1 MKIKNGFV
9 YLNQY
14 LVDSKSFQ
22 LHIKYCQQFSAKI
35 VKNIFQCQISR
46 LQCIWE
52 GLDLMQNVQ
61 AEQMSDAQILPK
73 IWISANR
80 FKLYVLWKCRLKR
93 AILSQLSKI
102 IRSEIA
108 RCRRMYR

>member
-35 VKNIFQCQISR
+35 VKKYIPMPDFQV
-46 LQCIWE
+46 IWE

-80 FKLYVLWKCRLKR
+80 FRLYVLWKCRLKR